1 MQKTNCPIT
10 NSLKLIG
17 GKWKIAI
24 IYNLMKGPT
33 RFGELKKVLYANYS
47 ANAYKAIARIRKRS
61 GNKQKS
67 L

>member
-33 RFGELKKVLYANYS
+33 RFGELKKSAFTNYS
-47 ANAYKAIARIRKRS
+47 ANAYKAIT
-61 GNKQKS
+61 
-67 L
+67 